1 MASPHNH
8 NYTLNET
15 TVVSEAPKKAAAD
28 LGLTDITIPATTAP
42 APASVEA
49 LTDKGPV
56 IRSSRV
62 EQRNAEQQARAAAT
76 ASSPIPNNAQQQV
89 DAAQIVTPVA
99 KVNDPTATTKPQH
112 LYDWDSVDELT
123 AYNDGKYSPE
133 KLMLDQEKWAR
144 ENNKPFNILN
154 WFGLSKDKD
163 MSKSKTENEAEE
175 KKRVGQERMEKFA
188 NFLKHLG
195 NFVGTVGFGAPSQT
209 LEHPKELTARQQA
222 LRDKTEALRSAYN
235 KSYFENYYKQR
246 AEEMNQQK
254 LKLAQ
259 RQQDQRDA
267 QQYLNERR
275 FELDEKIKNGTLDLK
290 KLEYELKQKVDEGR
304 LTHQAA
310 QDALGWARNALGWAR
325 ENRQA
330 SGTVT
335 ETHKKDKYGNDE
347 VVRVEKKPG
356 NAANNSNT
364 SGNSLGIHVNKGGGN
379 SLGIHVNKK

>member
-1 MASPHNH
+1 MA
-8 NYTLNET
+8 L
-15 TVVSEAPKKAAAD
+15 
-28 LGLTDITIPATTAP
+28 
-42 APASVEA
+42 EA

-62 EQRNAEQQARAAAT
+62 EQRNAEQLARAAAT

-99 KVNDPTATTKPQH
+99 KVNDTTATTKPEY
-112 LYDWDSVDELT
+112 LLDWNTVGTLRD
-123 AYNDGKYSPE
+123 AYN
-133 KLMLDQEKWAR
+133 KLGGVLPHKIIKDRERWGI
-144 ENNKPFNILN
+144 ENNKPI
-154 WFGLSKDKD
+154 DYTEIVD
-163 MSKSKTENEAEE
+163 MIPQGHSINKTKEENEAEE
-175 KKRVGQERMEKFA
+175 KKLRGQERIEKFA

-222 LRDKTEALRSAYN
+222 IRDKTEALRSAYN

-275 FELDEKIKNGTLDLK
+275 FELDEKIKTGTLDLK
-290 KLEYELKQKVDEGR
+290 KLQYELNKEVAQGK

-310 QDALGWARNALGWAR
+310 QDALGWAKKALAER
-325 ENRQA
+325 RLDLQER
-330 SGTVT
+330 GTVT
-335 ETHKKDKYGNDE
+335 EITKPDKYGKSE
-347 VVRVEKKPG
+347 TVTRVVKPG
-356 NAANNSNT
+356 NS
-364 SGNSLGIHVNKGGGN
+364 SGNAGNKGNKGTGYDGGN
-379 SLGIHVNKK
+379 KGKGY